1 MIPVWKV
8 PSIFSNQHSIA
19 RYHHPYPPPLPFS
32 WLFVLGG
39 SHGGCKGVA
48 GVGVYGGGMRHSRH
62 SAATPRRHIALLST
76 PVTLPPLHSSIM
88 NVFIPKRSSFCLF
101 QAKPVLP
108 SLPATN
114 QFVFPIFLRTSL
126 MIPLIC
132 LVNPVW
138 KLFMYESVRIC

>member
-1 MIPVWKV
+1 MESPINIFQSAFDCTV
-8 PSIFSNQHSIA
+8 PPSLSPS
-19 RYHHPYPPPLPFS
+19 PLPFS

-114 QFVFPIFLRTSL
+114 QFVSHFPTN
-126 MIPLIC
+126 IPYDSSHL
-132 LVNPVW
+132 
-138 KLFMYESVRIC
+138 SG

>member
-19 RYHHPYPPPLPFS
+19 RYHPYPLPL
-32 WLFVLGG
+32 LLVVLGG

-76 PVTLPPLHSSIM
+76 PVTLSPLHSSIM

-101 QAKPVLP
+101 QAKPVLS
-108 SLPATN
+108 SLATN
-114 QFVFPIFLRTSL
+114 QFVSHFRTNIP
-126 MIPLIC
+126 MIPFIYS
-132 LVNPVW
+132 VSIYPIW